1 MPTLRFFL
9 GLLCLVPLFANAAGD
24 AAAGKTLATTCG
36 ACHGQDGVSVMPGSP
51 NLAGQN
57 ERYLAT
63 QLQSIKSGARNVPL
77 MAGQLNQMS
86 ESDIE
91 NLAAY
96 YASMPGTVGQATGD
110 QVTQGEQIYRAGLA
124 SKGVAACTAC
134 HSPTGAG
141 NSLAGFP
148 HLGGQRPDYVV
159 VQLTAYREG
168 TRVTDESYGAMMR
181 GVAGGL
187 TDGEI
192 QALAS
197 YIQGL
202 H

>member
-1 MPTLRFFL
+1 MPAIRFFL
-9 GLLCLVPLFANAAGD
+9 GLLCLAPLIASAAGD
-24 AAAGKTLATTCG
+24 ATAGESLAAPCA
-36 ACHGQDGVSVMPGSP
+36 ACHGQNGVAVVPGTP

-63 QLQSIKSGARNVPL
+63 QLKLIQSGARAAPL

-86 ESDIE
+86 ETDFD

-96 YASMPGTVGQATGD
+96 FSSMPSPVGQASGD
-110 QVTQGEQIYRAGLA
+110 HVGLGEQIYRGGLA
-124 SKGVAACTAC
+124 AKGVVACTAC
-134 HSPTGAG
+134 HSPTGSG

-148 HLGGQRPDYVV
+148 HLGGQRSDYVV

-168 TRVTDESYGAMMR
+168 QRVTDESYGGMMR

-192 QALAS
+192 EAVAS
-197 YIQGL
+197 YVQGL

>member
-1 MPTLRFFL
+1 MPTFRFFL
-9 GLLCLVPLFANAAGD
+9 GLLCLAPLFANAEGD
-24 AAAGKTLATTCG
+24 AAAGKALATTCA
-36 ACHGQDGVSVMPGSP
+36 ACHGQDGVSVMQGSP

-63 QLQSIKSGARNVPL
+63 QLQLIQSGAREVPL

-86 ESDIE
+86 EADLE

-96 YASMPGTVGQATGD
+96 FASMPSTVGQAAGD
-110 QVTQGEQIYRAGLA
+110 EVTQGEQIYRAGVA
-124 SKGVAACTAC
+124 AKGVAACTAC
-134 HSPTGAG
+134 HSPTGSG

-148 HLGGQRPDYVV
+148 RLGGQRPDYVV

-168 TRVTDESYGAMMR
+168 KRVTDESYGGMMR

-192 QALAS
+192 QAVAS